1 MKTIFIIEQDIG
13 RMSHGALKEG
23 TVPEGTVPFETVPQ
37 DDIENLDKNYFIDEK
52 SNSYPNQIMPYS
64 QLLKLLKEINA

>member
-1 MKTIFIIEQDIG
+1 METIFIIEQDID
-13 RMSHGALKEG
+13 RIFQGAWKEG
-23 TVPEGTVPFETVPQ
+23 IVPFGTVPQ
-37 DDIENLDKNYFIDEK
+37 DDLENLDKNYFTDEK

>member
-1 MKTIFIIEQDIG
+1 MECMETIFIIDQDIG

-23 TVPEGTVPFETVPQ
+23 TVPFGTALQ
-37 DDIENLDKNYFIDEK
+37 DDLENLDKNYFTDEK
-52 SNSYPNQIMPYS
+52 SFLYPNQIMPYS